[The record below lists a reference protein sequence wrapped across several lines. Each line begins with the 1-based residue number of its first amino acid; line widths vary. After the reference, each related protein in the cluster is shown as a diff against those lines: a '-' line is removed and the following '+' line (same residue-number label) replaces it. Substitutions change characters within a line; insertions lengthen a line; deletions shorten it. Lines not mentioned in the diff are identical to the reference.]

1 MVTCNQEAFAAL
13 ERKLIEEKA
22 RLQKEAESQVML
34 AAALITMAIAL
45 AVTRCRCARSLKKA
59 TKRCTR
65 SWTRQP
71 KGSSFRT
78 GDVL

>member
-34 AAALITMAIAL
+34 AAALMMAIAL

-59 TKRCTR
+59 TKRCIR